1 MYLCKLRCDDASLL
15 NSHDMKRLGRSFLLI
30 SALAC
35 CHAAM
40 AQWVS
45 PDAPQNAT
53 QQVTTQQQKEQKA
66 DDNVEKAYPYQAYL
80 PEEVVPVVNGEV
92 TWEQTFQ
99 TERTDEENYQLM
111 LQYLKKIVAEEPQT
125 ELARVALVNPSEH
138 VIVCNMNEWLTFKRT
153 FLSLDRT
160 RLIYTLMVS
169 CHDKKVTAKAY
180 RIHYVYDEQRETMKY
195 KAEEWITNKYAVN
208 KKGTKLL
215 PISGKFRRKTVDRMN
230 ELMGNIHIA
239 LIN

>member
-1 MYLCKLRCDDASLL
+1 MKYTAVSHFFYLNFHNMKLGKL
-15 NSHDMKRLGRSFLLI
+15 FLI
-30 SALAC
+30 SLGFAAC
-35 CHAAM
+35 QNAG

-45 PDAPQNAT
+45 PDAPTN
-53 QQVTTQQQKEQKA
+53 TQQQQTTAKTEKEKKTEEEA
-66 DDNVEKAYPYQAYL
+66 EKPYQYQAYL
-80 PEEVVPVVNGEV
+80 PEEVVPVVDGVV
-92 TWEQTFQ
+92 TWEKTFD
-99 TERTDEENYQLM
+99 TERSEEENYQLM